1 MIYPLAG
8 NFFGNPV
15 SLDFSPYGDLIG
27 LGMDNGLIVIFW
39 HPGSH
44 PGLTLG
50 PLNLSERNTDV

>member
-27 LGMDNGLIVIFW
+27 LGMDNGLIVIFGI
-39 HPGSH
+39 PAAI
-44 PGLTLG
+44 P
-50 PLNLSERNTDV
+50 D